1 MLIQYTAA
9 SLVSECKSLAH
20 PASVDSIPSSAGQ
33 EDHVSM
39 GMTAARHARDVVAN
53 AEVVVALEALAAA
66 QALDLRAPLHAGPAT
81 RQVHDAIR
89 ARVPFVEHDREF
101 GADIDAA
108 VSLVRDG
115 AIVDAASSVVG
126 SLA

>member
-39 GMTAARHARDVVAN
+39 GMTAARHVRAIVDN
-53 AEVVVALEALAAA
+53 AEMVLALEALGAA
-66 QALDLRAPLHAGPAT
+66 QALDLRAPLRAGPAT
-81 RQVHDAIR
+81 RAVHDAIR
-89 ARVPFVEHDREF
+89 ERVPFVEHDREF
-101 GADIDAA
+101 GADIQAAADLVRTGALADAA
-108 VSLVRDG
+108 GATGSLV
-115 AIVDAASSVVG
+115 
-126 SLA
+126 